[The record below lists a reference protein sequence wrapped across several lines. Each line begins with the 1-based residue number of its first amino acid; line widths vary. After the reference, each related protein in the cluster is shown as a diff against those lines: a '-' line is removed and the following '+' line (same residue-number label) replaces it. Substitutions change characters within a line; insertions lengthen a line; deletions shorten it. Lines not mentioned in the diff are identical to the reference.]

1 MTRAE
6 KNIWREIMKK
16 LSKSLISLLLVA
28 AMVVCF
34 AGCGQEP
41 ASTEPEEVLV
51 SMIDIG
57 SGLNLKVGET
67 ATLTATVNLK
77 ATNKNVTWASSD
89 EAVATVDASGVVTA
103 VAAGEAT
110 ITATAADG
118 SGVTASCTVTVS
130 QVSEAILSV
139 GQAGEL
145 PAEPAEGITGD
156 ITLNSDGT
164 CAVNAFYANL
174 NAQLAFET
182 TYEIIDGILTFAAD
196 PVDATVMGVSGQ
208 IGTAAE
214 VAGDTVVITCTEV
227 NQGVIAAQF
236 IMTADQ
242 ASQLGITV
250 GSKVNVESISVPES
264 KTLASGA
271 MFNMAELVTFNPE
284 NPTVSDIT
292 ITVDDAD
299 SQVVYVDT
307 TNIYPLK
314 AGTVTITVTS
324 VDNPEATA
332 SMVLTVEAVERP
344 AFLATKYF
352 ETERTFGWAL
362 NSYVFKTD
370 GTVDILDKTGVLQ
383 VLGYYTLSEDGT
395 QLTMYALNEI
405 AANPEFV
412 GYTYNLTK
420 QEGSELL
427 QYDIGEPLGAPGMYF
442 ALEQTQ

>member
-1 MTRAE
+1 
-6 KNIWREIMKK
+6 MKK
-16 LSKSLISLLLVA
+16 LNKSLICLLLIA
-28 AMVVCF
+28 AMIVTF

-41 ASTEPEEVLV
+41 APTEPEVVPV

-57 SGLNLKVGET
+57 TGLSLKVGET
-67 ATLTATVNLK
+67 GTLTATVNMK
-77 ATNKNVTWASSD
+77 ATNKDVTWASSD
-89 EAVATVDASGVVTA
+89 EAIVTVTANGNEATVTA

-164 CAVNAFYANL
+164 CAINAFYANL

-182 TYEIIDGILTFAAD
+182 TYEIVDGVLTFAAG
-196 PVDATVMGVSGQ
+196 PVDATVMGISGQ

-214 VAGDTVVITCTEV
+214 VAGDTIVITCTEV
-227 NQGVIAAQF
+227 NQGVTAAQF

-242 ASQLGITV
+242 AAQLGITV
-250 GSKVNVESISVPES
+250 GSKVDVESISVPES

-271 MFNMAELVTFNPE
+271 VFDMAQMVTFNPE

-292 ITVDDAD
+292 ITVSDTA

-307 TNIYPLK
+307 TSIYPLMP
-314 AGTVTITVTS
+314 GSVTITVTS

-442 ALEQTQ
+442 ALEQAN

>member
-1 MTRAE
+1 
-6 KNIWREIMKK
+6 MKK
-16 LSKSLISLLLVA
+16 LNKSLICLLLIA
-28 AMVVCF
+28 AMIVTF

-41 ASTEPEEVLV
+41 APTEPEVVPV

-57 SGLNLKVGET
+57 TGLSLKVGET
-67 ATLTATVNLK
+67 GTLTATVNMK
-77 ATNKNVTWASSD
+77 ATNKDVTWASSD
-89 EAVATVDASGVVTA
+89 EAIVTVTANGNEATVTA

-164 CAVNAFYANL
+164 CAINAFYANL

-182 TYEIIDGILTFAAD
+182 TYEIVDGVLTFAD
-196 PVDATVMGVSGQ
+196 GPVDATVMGISGQ

-214 VAGDTVVITCTEV
+214 VAGDTIVITCTEV
-227 NQGVIAAQF
+227 NQGVTAAQF

-242 ASQLGITV
+242 AAQLGITV
-250 GSKVNVESISVPES
+250 GSKVDVESISVPES

-271 MFNMAELVTFNPE
+271 VFDMAQLVTFNPE

-292 ITVDDAD
+292 ITVSDTA

-307 TNIYPLK
+307 TSIYPLMP
-314 AGTVTITVTS
+314 GSVTITVTS

-442 ALEQTQ
+442 ALEQAN

>member
-1 MTRAE
+1 
-6 KNIWREIMKK
+6 MKK
-16 LSKSLISLLLVA
+16 LNKSLICLLLIA
-28 AMVVCF
+28 AMIVTF

-41 ASTEPEEVLV
+41 APTEPEVVPV

-57 SGLNLKVGET
+57 TGLSLKVGET
-67 ATLTATVNLK
+67 GTLTATVNMK
-77 ATNKNVTWASSD
+77 ATNKDVTWASSD
-89 EAVATVDASGVVTA
+89 EAIVTVTANGNEATVTA

-164 CAVNAFYANL
+164 CAINAFYANL

-182 TYEIIDGILTFAAD
+182 TYEIVDGVLTFAAD
-196 PVDATVMGVSGQ
+196 PVDATVMGISGQ

-214 VAGDTVVITCTEV
+214 VAGDTIVITYTEV
-227 NQGVIAAQF
+227 NQGVTAAQF

-242 ASQLGITV
+242 AAQLGITV
-250 GSKVNVESISVPES
+250 GSKVDVESISVPES

-271 MFNMAELVTFNPE
+271 VFDMAQMVTFNPE

-292 ITVDDAD
+292 ITVSDTA

-307 TNIYPLK
+307 TSIYPLMP
-314 AGTVTITVTS
+314 GSVTITVTS

-442 ALEQTQ
+442 ALEQAN

>member
-1 MTRAE
+1 
-6 KNIWREIMKK
+6 MKK
-16 LSKSLISLLLVA
+16 LNKSLICLLLIA
-28 AMVVCF
+28 AMIVTF

-41 ASTEPEEVLV
+41 APTEPEVVPV

-57 SGLNLKVGET
+57 TGLSLKVGET
-67 ATLTATVNLK
+67 GTLTATVNMK
-77 ATNKNVTWASSD
+77 ATNKDVTWASSD
-89 EAVATVDASGVVTA
+89 EAIVTVTANGNEATVTA

-292 ITVDDAD
+292 ITVDDAA

>member
-1 MTRAE
+1 
-6 KNIWREIMKK
+6 MK
-16 LSKSLISLLLVA
+16 I
-28 AMVVCF
+28 
-34 AGCGQEP
+34 
-41 ASTEPEEVLV
+41 LV
-51 SMIDIG
+51 SAC
-57 SGLNLKVGET
+57 LLGE
-67 ATLTATVNLK
+67 NCK
-77 ATNKNVTWASSD
+77 YNGGNNYN
-89 EAVATVDASGVVTA
+89 AV
-103 VAAGEAT
+103 
-110 ITATAADG
+110 
-118 SGVTASCTVTVS
+118 
-130 QVSEAILSV
+130 VSEFVKDEDVLPICPEMM
-139 GQAGEL
+139 AGMGCPRTPIE
-145 PAEPAEGITGD
+145 IV
-156 ITLNSDGT
+156 DG
-164 CAVNAFYANL
+164 V
-174 NAQLAFET
+174 
-182 TYEIIDGILTFAAD
+182 LTFAD
-196 PVDATVMGVSGQ
+196 GPVDATVMGISGQ

-214 VAGDTVVITCTEV
+214 VAGDTIVITCTEV
-227 NQGVIAAQF
+227 NQGVTAAQF

-242 ASQLGITV
+242 AAQLGITV
-250 GSKVNVESISVPES
+250 GSKVDVESISVPES

-271 MFNMAELVTFNPE
+271 VFDMAQLVTFNPE

-292 ITVDDAD
+292 ITVSDTA

-307 TNIYPLK
+307 TSIYPLMP
-314 AGTVTITVTS
+314 GSVTITVTS

-442 ALEQTQ
+442 ALEQAN

>member
-1 MTRAE
+1 
-6 KNIWREIMKK
+6 MKK
-16 LSKSLISLLLVA
+16 LNKSLICLLLIA
-28 AMVVCF
+28 AMIVTF

-41 ASTEPEEVLV
+41 APTEPEVVPV

-57 SGLNLKVGET
+57 TGLSLKVGET
-67 ATLTATVNLK
+67 GTLTATVNMK
-77 ATNKNVTWASSD
+77 ATNKDVTWASSD
-89 EAVATVDASGVVTA
+89 EAIVTVTANGNEATVTA

-292 ITVDDAD
+292 ITVDDAA

-442 ALEQTQ
+442 ALEQAN

>member
-1 MTRAE
+1 
-6 KNIWREIMKK
+6 MKK
-16 LSKSLISLLLVA
+16 LNKSLICLLLIA
-28 AMVVCF
+28 AMIVTF

-41 ASTEPEEVLV
+41 APTEPEVVPV

-57 SGLNLKVGET
+57 TGLSLKVGET
-67 ATLTATVNLK
+67 GTLTATVNMK
-77 ATNKNVTWASSD
+77 ATNKDVTWASSD
-89 EAVATVDASGVVTA
+89 EAIVTVTANGNEATVTA

-164 CAVNAFYANL
+164 CAINAFYANL

-182 TYEIIDGILTFAAD
+182 TYEIVDGVLTFAAD
-196 PVDATVMGVSGQ
+196 PVDATVMGISGQ

-214 VAGDTVVITCTEV
+214 VAGDTIVITCTEV
-227 NQGVIAAQF
+227 NQGVTAAQF

-242 ASQLGITV
+242 AAQLGITV
-250 GSKVNVESISVPES
+250 GSKVDVESISVPES

-271 MFNMAELVTFNPE
+271 VFDMAQMVTFNPE

-292 ITVDDAD
+292 ITVSDTA

-307 TNIYPLK
+307 TSIYPLMP
-314 AGTVTITVTS
+314 GSVTITVTS

-442 ALEQTQ
+442 ALEQN

>member
-1 MTRAE
+1 
-6 KNIWREIMKK
+6 MKK
-16 LSKSLISLLLVA
+16 LNKSLICLLLIA
-28 AMVVCF
+28 AMIVTF

-41 ASTEPEEVLV
+41 APTEPEVVPV

-57 SGLNLKVGET
+57 TGLSLKVGET
-67 ATLTATVNLK
+67 GTLTATVNMK
-77 ATNKNVTWASSD
+77 ATNKDVTWASSD
-89 EAVATVDASGVVTA
+89 EAIVTVTANGNEATVTA

-164 CAVNAFYANL
+164 CAINAFYANL
-174 NAQLAFET
+174 NAQLVFET
-182 TYEIIDGILTFAAD
+182 TYEIVDGVLTFAAD
-196 PVDATVMGVSGQ
+196 PVDATVMGISGQ

-214 VAGDTVVITCTEV
+214 VAGDTIVITCTEV
-227 NQGVIAAQF
+227 NQGVTAAQF

-242 ASQLGITV
+242 AAQLGITV
-250 GSKVNVESISVPES
+250 GSKVDVESISVPES

-271 MFNMAELVTFNPE
+271 VFDMAQLVTFNPE

-292 ITVDDAD
+292 ITVSDTA

-307 TNIYPLK
+307 TSIYPLMP
-314 AGTVTITVTS
+314 GSVTITVTS

-442 ALEQTQ
+442 ALEQAN

>member
-1 MTRAE
+1 
-6 KNIWREIMKK
+6 MKK
-16 LSKSLISLLLVA
+16 LNKSLICLLLIA
-28 AMVVCF
+28 AMIVTF

-41 ASTEPEEVLV
+41 APTEPEVVPV

-57 SGLNLKVGET
+57 TGLSLKVGET
-67 ATLTATVNLK
+67 GTLTATVNMK
-77 ATNKNVTWASSD
+77 ATNKDVTWASSD
-89 EAVATVDASGVVTA
+89 EAIVTVTANGNEATVTA

-164 CAVNAFYANL
+164 CAINAFYANL

-182 TYEIIDGILTFAAD
+182 TYEIVDGVLTFAAD
-196 PVDATVMGVSGQ
+196 PVDATVMGISGQ

-214 VAGDTVVITCTEV
+214 VAGDTIVITCTEV
-227 NQGVIAAQF
+227 NQGVTAAQF

-242 ASQLGITV
+242 AAQLGITV
-250 GSKVNVESISVPES
+250 GSKVDVESISVPES

-271 MFNMAELVTFNPE
+271 VFDMAQLVTFNPE

-292 ITVDDAD
+292 ITVSDTA

-307 TNIYPLK
+307 TSIYPLMP
-314 AGTVTITVTS
+314 GSVTITVTS

-442 ALEQTQ
+442 ALEQN

>member
-1 MTRAE
+1 
-6 KNIWREIMKK
+6 MKK
-16 LSKSLISLLLVA
+16 LNKSLICLLLIA
-28 AMVVCF
+28 AMIVTF

-41 ASTEPEEVLV
+41 APTEPEVVPV

-57 SGLNLKVGET
+57 TGLSLKVGET
-67 ATLTATVNLK
+67 GTLTATVNMK
-77 ATNKNVTWASSD
+77 ATNKDVTWASSD
-89 EAVATVDASGVVTA
+89 EAIVTVTANGNEATVTA

-164 CAVNAFYANL
+164 CAINAFYANL

-182 TYEIIDGILTFAAD
+182 TYEIVDGVLTFAAD
-196 PVDATVMGVSGQ
+196 PVDATVMGISGQ

-214 VAGDTVVITCTEV
+214 VAGDTIVITCTEV
-227 NQGVIAAQF
+227 NQGVTAAQF

-242 ASQLGITV
+242 AAQLGITV
-250 GSKVNVESISVPES
+250 GSKVDVESISVPES

-271 MFNMAELVTFNPE
+271 VFDMAQMVTFNPE

-292 ITVDDAD
+292 ITVSDTA

-307 TNIYPLK
+307 TSIYPLMP
-314 AGTVTITVTS
+314 GSVTITVTS

>member
-1 MTRAE
+1 
-6 KNIWREIMKK
+6 MKK
-16 LSKSLISLLLVA
+16 LNKSLICLLLIA
-28 AMVVCF
+28 AMIVTF

-41 ASTEPEEVLV
+41 APTEPEVVPV

-57 SGLNLKVGET
+57 TGLSLKVGET
-67 ATLTATVNLK
+67 GTLTATVNMK
-77 ATNKNVTWASSD
+77 ATNKDVTWASSD
-89 EAVATVDASGVVTA
+89 EAIVTVTANGNEATVTA

-250 GSKVNVESISVPES
+250 GSKVDVESISVPES

-271 MFNMAELVTFNPE
+271 VFDMAQMVTFNPE

-292 ITVDDAD
+292 ITVSDTA

-307 TNIYPLK
+307 TSIYPLMP
-314 AGTVTITVTS
+314 GSVTITVTS

-442 ALEQTQ
+442 ALEQAN

>member
-1 MTRAE
+1 
-6 KNIWREIMKK
+6 MKK
-16 LSKSLISLLLVA
+16 LNKSLICLLLIA
-28 AMVVCF
+28 AMIVTF

-41 ASTEPEEVLV
+41 APTEPEVVPV

-57 SGLNLKVGET
+57 TGLSLKVGET
-67 ATLTATVNLK
+67 GTLTATVNMK
-77 ATNKNVTWASSD
+77 ATNKDVTWASSD
-89 EAVATVDASGVVTA
+89 EAIVTVTANGNEATVTA

-164 CAVNAFYANL
+164 CAINAFYANL

-182 TYEIIDGILTFAAD
+182 TYEIVDGVLTFAAD
-196 PVDATVMGVSGQ
+196 PVDATVMGISGQ

-214 VAGDTVVITCTEV
+214 VAGDTIVITCTEV
-227 NQGVIAAQF
+227 NQGVTAAQF

-242 ASQLGITV
+242 AAQLGITV
-250 GSKVNVESISVPES
+250 GSKVDVESISVPES

-271 MFNMAELVTFNPE
+271 VFDMAQMVTFNPE

-292 ITVDDAD
+292 ITVSDTA

-307 TNIYPLK
+307 TSIYPLMP
-314 AGTVTITVTS
+314 GSVTITVTS

-362 NSYVFKTD
+362 NSYVFKID

-442 ALEQTQ
+442 ALEQAN

>member
-1 MTRAE
+1 
-6 KNIWREIMKK
+6 MKK
-16 LSKSLISLLLVA
+16 LNKSLICLLLIA
-28 AMVVCF
+28 AMIVTF

-41 ASTEPEEVLV
+41 APTEPEVVPV

-57 SGLNLKVGET
+57 TGLSLKVGET
-67 ATLTATVNLK
+67 GTLTATVNMK
-77 ATNKNVTWASSD
+77 ATNKDVTWASSD
-89 EAVATVDASGVVTA
+89 EAIVTVTANGNEATVTA

-164 CAVNAFYANL
+164 CAINAFYANL

-182 TYEIIDGILTFAAD
+182 TYEIVDGVLTFAAD
-196 PVDATVMGVSGQ
+196 PVDATVMGISGQ

-214 VAGDTVVITCTEV
+214 VAGDTIVITCTEV
-227 NQGVIAAQF
+227 NQGVTAAQF

-242 ASQLGITV
+242 AAQLGITV
-250 GSKVNVESISVPES
+250 GSKVDVESISVPES
-264 KTLASGA
+264 KTLASGVV
-271 MFNMAELVTFNPE
+271 FDMAQMVTFNPE

-292 ITVDDAD
+292 ITVSDTA

-307 TNIYPLK
+307 TSIYPLMP
-314 AGTVTITVTS
+314 GSVTITVTS

-442 ALEQTQ
+442 ALEQAN

>member
-1 MTRAE
+1 
-6 KNIWREIMKK
+6 MKK
-16 LSKSLISLLLVA
+16 LNKSLICLLLIA
-28 AMVVCF
+28 AMIVTF

-41 ASTEPEEVLV
+41 APTEPEVVPV

-57 SGLNLKVGET
+57 TGLSLKVGET
-67 ATLTATVNLK
+67 GTLTATVNMK
-77 ATNKNVTWASSD
+77 ATNKDVTWASSD
-89 EAVATVDASGVVTA
+89 EAIVTVTANGNEATVTA

-164 CAVNAFYANL
+164 CAINAFYANL
-174 NAQLAFET
+174 NAQLVFET
-182 TYEIIDGILTFAAD
+182 TYEIVDGVLTFAAD
-196 PVDATVMGVSGQ
+196 PVDATVMGISGQ

-214 VAGDTVVITCTEV
+214 VAGDTIVITCTEV
-227 NQGVIAAQF
+227 NQGVTAAQF

-242 ASQLGITV
+242 AAQLGITV
-250 GSKVNVESISVPES
+250 GSKVDVESISVPES

-271 MFNMAELVTFNPE
+271 VFDMAQMVTFNPE

-292 ITVDDAD
+292 ITVSDTA

-307 TNIYPLK
+307 TSIYPLMP
-314 AGTVTITVTS
+314 GSVTITVTS

-442 ALEQTQ
+442 ALEQAN

>member
-1 MTRAE
+1 
-6 KNIWREIMKK
+6 MKK
-16 LSKSLISLLLVA
+16 LNKSLICLLLIA
-28 AMVVCF
+28 AMIVTF

-41 ASTEPEEVLV
+41 APTEPEVVPV

-57 SGLNLKVGET
+57 TGLSLKVGET
-67 ATLTATVNLK
+67 GTLTATVNMK
-77 ATNKNVTWASSD
+77 ATNKDVTWASSD
-89 EAVATVDASGVVTA
+89 EAIVTVTANGNEATVTA

-164 CAVNAFYANL
+164 CAINAFYANL

-182 TYEIIDGILTFAAD
+182 TYEIVDGVLTFAAD
-196 PVDATVMGVSGQ
+196 PVDATVMGISGQ

-214 VAGDTVVITCTEV
+214 VAGDTIVITCTEV
-227 NQGVIAAQF
+227 NQGVTAAQF

-242 ASQLGITV
+242 AAQLGITV
-250 GSKVNVESISVPES
+250 GSKVDVESISVPES

-271 MFNMAELVTFNPE
+271 VFDMAQMVTFNPE

-292 ITVDDAD
+292 ITVSDTA

-307 TNIYPLK
+307 TSIYPLMP
-314 AGTVTITVTS
+314 GSVTITVTS

-383 VLGYYTLSEDGT
+383 VLGY
-395 QLTMYALNEI
+395 
-405 AANPEFV
+405 
-412 GYTYNLTK
+412 
-420 QEGSELL
+420 
-427 QYDIGEPLGAPGMYF
+427 
-442 ALEQTQ
+442 

>member
-1 MTRAE
+1 
-6 KNIWREIMKK
+6 MKK
-16 LSKSLISLLLVA
+16 LNKSLICLLLIA
-28 AMVVCF
+28 AMIVTF

-41 ASTEPEEVLV
+41 APTEPEVVPV

-57 SGLNLKVGET
+57 TGLSLKVGET
-67 ATLTATVNLK
+67 GTLTATVNMK
-77 ATNKNVTWASSD
+77 ATNKDVTWASSD
-89 EAVATVDASGVVTA
+89 EAIVTVTANGNEATVTA

-164 CAVNAFYANL
+164 CAINAFYANL

-182 TYEIIDGILTFAAD
+182 TYEIVDGVLTFAAD
-196 PVDATVMGVSGQ
+196 PVDATVMGISGQ

-214 VAGDTVVITCTEV
+214 VAGDTIVITCTEV
-227 NQGVIAAQF
+227 NQGVTAAQF

-242 ASQLGITV
+242 AAQLGITV
-250 GSKVNVESISVPES
+250 GSKVDVESISVPES

-271 MFNMAELVTFNPE
+271 VFDMAQMVTFNPE

-292 ITVDDAD
+292 ITVSDTA

-307 TNIYPLK
+307 TSIYPLMP
-314 AGTVTITVTS
+314 GSVTITVTS

-442 ALEQTQ
+442 ALEQAN

>member
-1 MTRAE
+1 
-6 KNIWREIMKK
+6 MKK
-16 LSKSLISLLLVA
+16 LNKSLICLLLIA
-28 AMVVCF
+28 AMIVTF

-41 ASTEPEEVLV
+41 APTEPEVVPV

-57 SGLNLKVGET
+57 TGLSLKVGET
-67 ATLTATVNLK
+67 GTLTATVNMK
-77 ATNKNVTWASSD
+77 ATNKDVTWASSD
-89 EAVATVDASGVVTA
+89 EAIVTVTANGNEATVTA

-164 CAVNAFYANL
+164 CAINAFYANL

-182 TYEIIDGILTFAAD
+182 TYEIVDGVLTFAAD
-196 PVDATVMGVSGQ
+196 PVDATVMGISGQ

-214 VAGDTVVITCTEV
+214 VAGDTIVITCTEV
-227 NQGVIAAQF
+227 NQGVTAAQF

-242 ASQLGITV
+242 AAQLGITV
-250 GSKVNVESISVPES
+250 GSKVDVESISVPES

-271 MFNMAELVTFNPE
+271 VFDMAQLVTFNPE

-292 ITVDDAD
+292 ITVSDTA

-307 TNIYPLK
+307 TSIYPLMP
-314 AGTVTITVTS
+314 GSVTITVTS

-442 ALEQTQ
+442 ALEQAN

>member
-1 MTRAE
+1 
-6 KNIWREIMKK
+6 MKK
-16 LSKSLISLLLVA
+16 LNKSLICLLLIA
-28 AMVVCF
+28 AMIVTF

-41 ASTEPEEVLV
+41 APTEPEVVPV

-57 SGLNLKVGET
+57 TGLSLKVGET
-67 ATLTATVNLK
+67 GTLTATVNMK
-77 ATNKNVTWASSD
+77 ATNKDVTWASSD
-89 EAVATVDASGVVTA
+89 EAIVTVTANGNEATVTA

-164 CAVNAFYANL
+164 CAINAFYANL

-182 TYEIIDGILTFAAD
+182 TYEIVDGVLTFAAD
-196 PVDATVMGVSGQ
+196 PVDATVMGISGQ

-214 VAGDTVVITCTEV
+214 VAGDTIVITCTEV
-227 NQGVIAAQF
+227 NQGVTAAQF

-242 ASQLGITV
+242 AAQLGITV
-250 GSKVNVESISVPES
+250 GSKVDVESISVLES

-271 MFNMAELVTFNPE
+271 VFDMAQMVTFNPE

-292 ITVDDAD
+292 ITVSDTA

-307 TNIYPLK
+307 TSIYPLMP
-314 AGTVTITVTS
+314 GSVTITVTS

-442 ALEQTQ
+442 ALEQAN

>member
-1 MTRAE
+1 
-6 KNIWREIMKK
+6 MKK
-16 LSKSLISLLLVA
+16 LNKSLICLLLIA
-28 AMVVCF
+28 AMIVTF

-41 ASTEPEEVLV
+41 APTEPEVVPV

-57 SGLNLKVGET
+57 TGLSLKVGET
-67 ATLTATVNLK
+67 GTLTATVNMK
-77 ATNKNVTWASSD
+77 ATNKDVTWASSD
-89 EAVATVDASGVVTA
+89 EAIVTVTANGNEATVTA

-164 CAVNAFYANL
+164 CAINAFYANL

-182 TYEIIDGILTFAAD
+182 TYEIVDGVLTFAAD
-196 PVDATVMGVSGQ
+196 PVDATVMGISGQ

-214 VAGDTVVITCTEV
+214 VAGDTIVITCTEV
-227 NQGVIAAQF
+227 NQGVTAAQF

-242 ASQLGITV
+242 AAQLGITV
-250 GSKVNVESISVPES
+250 GSKVDVESISVPES

-271 MFNMAELVTFNPE
+271 VF
-284 NPTVSDIT
+284 DIT
-292 ITVDDAD
+292 ITVSDTA

-307 TNIYPLK
+307 TSIYPLMP
-314 AGTVTITVTS
+314 GSVTITVTS

-442 ALEQTQ
+442 ALEQAN